1 MTSTQKGDFMRVL
14 VLGAT
19 GRLGAM
25 LRWAW
30 ESDETGFQTLWQG
43 RIDAAGA
50 GWVRCDILGDP
61 AGLAALCARA
71 DVIVTLAG
79 VTPASG
85 ADMGLNTDLALAAQ
99 RAADGRPHLVASSAA
114 VYGRATGLCRERDA
128 VVPAAPYGVAKRAME
143 RAVLAK
149 GGPVT
154 CLRIGNVAGAD
165 AILGQAGRGP
175 SGSPAAA
182 MVLDQFPDGRTPRRS
197 YIGPATLA
205 RVLADLCRAAGAGR
219 AVPEILNVAAPG
231 TVEMGALLAAAGHP
245 WTPRAAPA
253 TAIAEVALDISAL
266 SRFTRPD
273 PASSTAAALVAEW
286 RAHQEASA
294 PQ

>member
-19 GRLGAM
+19 GRLGTM

-30 ESDETGFQTLWQG
+30 KSDETGFQPLWQG
-43 RIDAAGA
+43 RIDATGA

-61 AGLAALCARA
+61 AGLAAACTRA
-71 DVIVTLAG
+71 DVILDLVG

-85 ADMGLNTDLALAAQ
+85 GDMGVNTDLALAVQ
-99 RAADGRPHLVASSAA
+99 RAAGGRPHLVASSAA
-114 VYGRATGLCRERDA
+114 VYGRAAGLCRERDA

-165 AILGQAGRGP
+165 AILGQARRGL
-175 SGSPAAA
+175 SGPPAAA
-182 MVLDQFPDGRTPRRS
+182 MVLDQFPDGSTPRRS

-205 RVLADLCRAAGAGR
+205 RVLADLCRAAGKGR
-219 AVPEILNVAAPG
+219 AVPHILNIAAPG
-231 TVEMGALLAAAGHP
+231 TVEMGELLAAAGHP
-245 WTPRAAPA
+245 WTPRPAAG

-273 PASSTAAALVAEW
+273 PASGAAAALVAEW
-286 RAHQEASA
+286 RAYQEEPA